1 MILPRYC
8 CTDGEGLVPKNG
20 TLRLD
25 EGLAAV
31 ATWTMMIDG
40 RIWMVVGAAA
50 PSVTCDAALRAADVY
65 LRDIAM

>member
-1 MILPRYC
+1 MLPRYC
-8 CTDGEGLVPKNG
+8 CTDGEGLVPFFG
-20 TLRLD
+20 TLRLG

-40 RIWMVVGAAA
+40 RIWMVVGDAA

-65 LRDIAM
+65 LREIAM

>member
-8 CTDGEGLVPKNG
+8 CIDGKGSVPFFS

-40 RIWMVVGAAA
+40 RTWMVVGDAA

-65 LRDIAM
+65 LREISM